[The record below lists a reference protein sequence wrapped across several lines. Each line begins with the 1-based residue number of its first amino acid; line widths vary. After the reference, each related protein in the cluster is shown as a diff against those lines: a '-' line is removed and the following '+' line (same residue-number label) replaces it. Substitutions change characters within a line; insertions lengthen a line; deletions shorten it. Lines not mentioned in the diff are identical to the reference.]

1 MPRFSLS
8 TEVLLPAYVG
18 RMSLPMSSITA
29 SSCEYLLWDWCCCT
43 SCWVWSCWVCSCCRC
58 WCCSCNS
65 CCWLSCMA
73 CAAPWPRLIWLGE
86 GVARTSSDRGVP
98 GLLITAGELTLL
110 RSLGVDILSSI
121 TSDRLLRIN
130 PWQTSLRKLCD
141 SLRQIPGVR
150 CPGPGKNERGHV
162 KLAHSQARWA
172 CKLSISNRYFIYVR
186 RHFL

>member
-58 WCCSCNS
+58 CCCSCNS

-121 TSDRLLRIN
+121 TCDFKIPSCLVQCTNTRYVLLRDKQWKTHI
-130 PWQTSLRKLCD
+130 
-141 SLRQIPGVR
+141 
-150 CPGPGKNERGHV
+150 
-162 KLAHSQARWA
+162 
-172 CKLSISNRYFIYVR
+172 IYKIR
-186 RHFL
+186 NSK